1 MFFLCVYVCVHIC
14 VMGWHTMV
22 TGEFIKPIEISTGMT
37 GSLQEGLRIKGLAI
51 TSGTEWSYC
60 KPLGKWSPLQ
70 HTHTHTSTRLVLRKQ
85 TAEPTKDRT
94 HCWCW
99 DPQTDKPGRSRD
111 SHLSWRNLAK
121 VNEDLRSARKQF
133 ICPPNPT
140 HWYHKQE
147 RRTSVEPGWIKGQ
160 IHLCG

>member
-70 HTHTHTSTRLVLRKQ
+70 HTHTHAQAHAWCFGSKQLKQPKTGHTVGVEILKLTSP
-85 TAEPTKDRT
+85 AEAEIHTYHGGIWPRSVRT
-94 HCWCW
+94 W
-99 DPQTDKPGRSRD
+99 DLPENTLYASLTPHIGIT
-111 SHLSWRNLAK
+111 N
-121 VNEDLRSARKQF
+121 
-133 ICPPNPT
+133 
-140 HWYHKQE
+140 
-147 RRTSVEPGWIKGQ
+147 RREE
-160 IHLCG
+160 LL